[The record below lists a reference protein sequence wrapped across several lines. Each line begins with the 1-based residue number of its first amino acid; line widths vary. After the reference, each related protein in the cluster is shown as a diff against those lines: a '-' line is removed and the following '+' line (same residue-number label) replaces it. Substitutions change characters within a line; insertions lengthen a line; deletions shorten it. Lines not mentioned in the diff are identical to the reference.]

1 MKETIAIRA
10 ATKPMKHTWSAG
22 VRANAYI
29 RMMKDYGR
37 EEVAKN
43 ATDAIRR

>member
-29 RMMKDYGR
+29 RMMKDCGR
-37 EEVAKN
+37 KEVAKN
-43 ATDAIRR
+43 VTDAIRR